1 MKRFAPVL
9 LFLFSLG
16 SCFSA
21 GSLHAQTPGLYI
33 NEVSQ
38 GPSGA
43 KEWVELLVV
52 GTPTCYTIPTMDLRG
67 WYIDDN
73 NGNHATG
80 SGTGIAQGCVRFTN
94 DPLWSAVPIGTII
107 LIYNDADRDPALP
120 ATDDLSLSDGN
131 CRLVIPISNCS
142 LFEKHTT
149 LPSTA
154 SATYPTTGFTP
165 CGSWTNVSMANGDDS
180 YQTISPAG
188 TLFHS
193 VSWGNNTLN
202 QIIYFAGPATGNVAY
217 MTNSTSNNISLQ
229 ANWVMVGTAASTP
242 GAANNAANL
251 AWICKM
257 NNGCTAPTP
266 ISLSSTFVNASCT
279 CTGSATVAAS
289 GGFNGC
295 GGSYTYSW
303 APSGGNAATA
313 SALCA
318 GTYTV
323 TVSDVNGCSS
333 TSSVTITAA
342 TSFTLSTTQTN
353 VTCNGGTN
361 GSATVSVSGGT
372 GPFTYAWSP
381 SGGTGATASGLGAG
395 TYTVTVTDAT
405 SCSGTATVTI
415 TQPAVLS
422 ATQSHT
428 NVTCNGASTGTA
440 AVTPSGGTPNYTYS
454 WAPSGGTGSSANAL
468 AAGTYTCTIT
478 DANGCAITQTVTIT
492 QPAALSA
499 MASSTAA
506 TCGGNNGTATA
517 SVSGGTGTYSYS
529 WTPSG
534 GNTATASGLVAGTY
548 TCTITDANGC
558 TTTAVTTVTSTGGV
572 TASVSAPVNVSCFGG
587 NNGSATTTV
596 AGGTGPFSYA
606 WTPSGGSAATGTGF
620 SAGTYTVTVTD
631 ANGCIAAASVTITE
645 PSALAT
651 SETHTNV
658 SCNAGANATASITA
672 SGGTPNYTYSWAPS
686 GGTGST
692 ASALTAGTYTCTIT
706 DANGCTTTQSVTI
719 TQPAAL
725 SVTASQVNELCNG
738 GTNGSATITPSG
750 GSPSYSYSWAPSGG
764 TGSSATSLAAGTYTC
779 TVTDANGCT
788 ITQSV
793 TITEPA
799 ALTVTAST
807 NAATCNAGNG
817 SATVTPAGG
826 TGTYTYAWS
835 PVGGNAA
842 TASNLPAGSYSC
854 TVTDA
859 NGCTATA
866 GATVLNTGAATLSL
880 SATTNVSCFGGN
892 DGSSTV
898 TATGGTA
905 PYTYAWSPSGG
916 NTATGTNLSAGTF
929 TVDVTDA
936 NGCITSQT
944 VAITEPPALTISA
957 NSSPVDCFGNAS
969 GSASVTTTGGT
980 GAYSYSWS
988 PAGGSSATTANL
1000 AAQNYTCTVTDANG
1014 CIITQSVSI
1023 TEPPQLTLSAAGFN
1037 VSCFNACDGQVAV
1050 IPSGGSPNYTFAW
1063 NTGCTNASCSNSCA
1077 GSYSVTVTDANG
1089 CTATD
1094 SATVTE
1100 PPAIVIT
1107 TSSTDA
1113 YCNQA
1118 NGSATANASGG
1129 TGNLA
1134 YQWNGGPASQ
1144 NYTTISAGNYSVVVT
1159 DQNGCSDSAIVT
1171 VNNISGVNA
1180 SAGNVTN
1187 LSCFNS
1193 NNGTAVVN
1201 ASGGNG
1207 PYSYNWQPNVS
1218 VTDSVSGIPA
1228 GNYQVTVVD
1237 ADGCSSTVTLTVT
1250 QPQALILAAAATD
1263 SSLCTGQ
1270 GTQLAAAANGGTP
1283 GYTYTWNP
1291 GALNGNLQNI
1301 SPAATTTY
1309 TAYVTDT
1316 NGCSDSTAITISVDP
1331 VPVPLFTADTVS
1343 GCAPLCVNFS
1353 DASTGPVSYWN
1364 WDFGDGNVSSA
1375 QDPSHCYANPGNYT
1389 VTLNTATAAGC
1400 TGTIVMN
1407 NFISVF
1413 AIPSAAFVCSPQP
1426 ATMINPEIT
1435 FTDGSSGA
1443 VTWNWSFGDLQNSY
1457 SSLQNPVFQYPDAT
1471 CYSVVLTV
1479 TSANGCSDTA
1489 MQEVCIDPEITLYVP
1504 NTFTP
1509 NGDGSNEYFLPLG
1522 TGIEWNTFHMLIYD
1536 RWGNLIYETYSISE
1550 PWDGRVQGHS
1560 EIVQE
1565 DVYVWKISVTDIKG
1579 GKHNL
1584 IGHVNVIK

>member
-1 MKRFAPVL
+1 MKRCAPLL

-16 SCFSA
+16 SLFFSS
-21 GSLHAQTPGLYI
+21 SLRAQTPGLYI

-38 GPSGA
+38 GPGGA

-131 CRLVIPISNCS
+131 CRLVIPISNCT

-154 SATYPTTGFTP
+154 TATYPTTGFTP
-165 CGSWTNVSMANGDDS
+165 CGSWTNVSMANADDS

-217 MTNSTSNNISLQ
+217 MTNSTNNNISTQ

-242 GAANNAANL
+242 GAANNAVNL

-266 ISLSSTFVNASCT
+266 VSLSSTFINASCT

-289 GGFNGC
+289 GGFTGC
-295 GGSYTYSW
+295 SGSYTYSW

-333 TSSVTITAA
+333 TSSVTIASAA
-342 TSFTLSTTQTN
+342 SFTLSTTQAN

-361 GSATVSVSGGT
+361 GSATVSISGGT
-372 GPFTYAWSP
+372 GPFTYAWAP
-381 SGGTGATASGLGAG
+381 AGGTGATASGLGAG

-422 ATQSHT
+422 ATQAQT
-428 NVTCNGASTGTA
+428 NVTCNGASTGSA
-440 AVTPSGGTPNYTYS
+440 SVSPSGGTPGYTYS
-454 WAPSGGTGSSANAL
+454 WAPSGGNSSSANAL

-478 DANGCAITQTVTIT
+478 DANGCTITQSITIT
-492 QPAALSA
+492 QPTALSA
-499 MASSTAA
+499 TAGSTAA

-534 GNTATASGLVAGTY
+534 GNSATANGLTAGTY

-558 TTTAVTTVTSTGGV
+558 TTTVVTTVTSTGGV

-596 AGGTGPFSYA
+596 AGGTGPFTYA
-606 WTPSGGSAATGTGF
+606 WTPSGGNAATGTNL

-631 ANGCIAAASVTITE
+631 ANGCISTASVTITQ
-645 PSALAT
+645 PAVLNAT
-651 SETHTNV
+651 QAHTNV
-658 SCNAGANATASITA
+658 TCNGASTGTASVTP
-672 SGGTPNYTYSWAPS
+672 SGGTPGYTYSWAPS
-686 GGTGST
+686 GGTGSS
-692 ASALTAGTYTCTIT
+692 ANALTAGIYTCTIT

-738 GTNGSATITPSG
+738 GTNGSATITSSG
-750 GSPSYSYSWAPSGG
+750 GSPSYSYSWTPSGG
-764 TGSSATSLAAGTYTC
+764 NSASANALAAGSYTC
-779 TVTDANGCT
+779 TITDANGCAT
-788 ITQSV
+788 TQSV
-793 TITEPA
+793 TITEPV

-807 NAATCNAGNG
+807 SSATCNASNG

-842 TASNLPAGSYSC
+842 TASNLSAGSYSC

-859 NGCTATA
+859 NGCTATTS
-866 GATVLNTGAATLSL
+866 ATVLNTGAATLSL
-880 SATTNVSCFGGN
+880 SATTNVSCSGGN

-905 PYTYAWSPSGG
+905 PYTYSWSPSGG
-916 NTATGTNLSAGTF
+916 NAATGTNLSAGTF

-957 NSSPVDCFGNAS
+957 SSSPVDCFGNAT
-969 GSASVTTTGGT
+969 GSATVTANGGT
-980 GAYSYSWS
+980 AAYSYSWS
-988 PAGGSSATTANL
+988 PTGGSSATAANL
-1000 AAQNYTCTVTDANG
+1000 AAQNYTCTVIDANG

-1037 VSCFNACDGQVAV
+1037 VSCFNACDGQVVV

-1089 CTATD
+1089 CTAMD

-1107 TSSTDA
+1107 TTATDA
-1113 YCNQA
+1113 HCNQP
-1118 NGSATANASGG
+1118 NGSAAANANGG

-1144 NYTTISAGNYSVVVT
+1144 NYNAISAGSYSVVVT
-1159 DQNGCSDSAIVT
+1159 DQNGCSDSAVVT
-1171 VNNISGVNA
+1171 VNNINGVNA
-1180 SAGNVTN
+1180 SAGSVTN

-1218 VTDSVSGIPA
+1218 VTDSASGIPA

-1237 ADGCSSTVTLTVT
+1237 ADGCSSTVTLSVT
-1250 QPQALILAAAATD
+1250 QPQALLLAAAATD

-1270 GTQLAAAANGGTP
+1270 GTQVAAVANGGTP

-1301 SPAATTTY
+1301 SPVATTTF
-1309 TAYVTDT
+1309 TAYVTDA
-1316 NGCSDSTAITISVDP
+1316 NGCSDSTTITISVDP

-1364 WDFGDGNVSSA
+1364 WDFGDGNTSSS
-1375 QDPSHCYANPGNYT
+1375 QDPSYCYTDPGNYT
-1389 VTLNTATAAGC
+1389 VTLNAVTGAGC

-1413 AIPSAAFVCSPQP
+1413 AVPSAAFVSSPQP
-1426 ATMINPEIT
+1426 ATMINPVIT
-1435 FTDGSSGA
+1435 FTDASSGA
-1443 VTWNWSFGDLQNSY
+1443 VTWNWSFGDVLNSY
-1457 SSLQNPVFQYPDAT
+1457 SSQQNPAFQYPDAN
-1471 CYSVVLTV
+1471 CYPVVLTV
-1479 TSANGCSDTA
+1479 TSANGCTDTA
-1489 MQEVCIDPEITLYVP
+1489 MQEICIDPEITLYVP

-1550 PWDGRVQGHS
+1550 PWDGRVQGYS